1 MPIDP
6 DFPKNHQVIGKHG
19 LSDGEHY
26 HYVWGPG
33 KLQEAAENEEV
44 KAAFSARNEEQVP
57 LGAHGTM
64 VAVDWDSCVADG
76 ACMKLVQFRYFSG
89 IGLKRMY
96 LQLRWLMLLTQNW

>member
-6 DFPKNHQVIGKHG
+6 DFPKNHQVIGKHS

-64 VAVDWDSCVADG
+64 VAVDWDSC
-76 ACMKLVQFRYFSG
+76 C
-89 IGLKRMY
+89 
-96 LQLRWLMLLTQNW
+96 